1 MQNNESNSDK
11 INLKTIEESTL
22 ITMSISMSGAFF
34 VVTRARYK
42 IKWQGIAQKKGFTRE
57 K

>member
-22 ITMSISMSGAFF
+22 ITMSISMSGTFF
-34 VVTRARYK
+34 AVNR
-42 IKWQGIAQKKGFTRE
+42 AQKRLSDE
-57 K
+57 A